1 MLMTNMG
8 RSDAAYLQKRQDL
21 WQRKGI
27 LGWVEEFCDGI
38 PIENEPEKIL
48 DGLRV
53 KHRPSSRLEKKCSNY
68 FAFLFDLPTIILSGS
83 LLEDEY
89 NWMNRMNED

>member
-1 MLMTNMG
+1 M
-8 RSDAAYLQKRQDL
+8 
-21 WQRKGI
+21 
-27 LGWVEEFCDGI
+27 EEFCDGI

-53 KHRPSSRLEKKCSNY
+53 KHRPSRSSRLEKKCSNY

-83 LLEDEY
+83 LPEDED
-89 NWMNRMNED
+89 N